1 MLHNSLNTML
11 RKYSLS
17 MMVLLVAA
25 SLIGISS
32 IHQYVGGQ
40 APKPQQKQAQQETV
54 QVAGRVV
61 AAIIIANTNICNAI
75 VELPSD
81 EPNLLR
87 LKPGTTISLYAPIE
101 SCALFGLSKIS
112 KTQIQ
117 FVTQTGSS
125 TTQRGFTVSQVIL

>member
-1 MLHNSLNTML
+1 
-11 RKYSLS
+11 
-17 MMVLLVAA
+17 MVLLVAA

-40 APKPQQKQAQQETV
+40 APKPQQKQAQEDSTV

-61 AAIIIANTNICNAI
+61 AAIISASKTCTAF
-75 VELPSD
+75 VDLPGD
-81 EPNLLR
+81 KPNLLR
-87 LKPGTTISLYAPIE
+87 LKPGTTITLFAPIE
-101 SCALFGLSKIS
+101 SCALFGLSKIG

-125 TTQRGFTVSQVIL
+125 STQRGFRVSQVIL